1 MPRRCGPN
9 CSPRSGAAL
18 SISTGLC
25 SSGVASRVM
34 LVMATAS
41 VSSFFICAVAAVL
54 VAIFIRHN
62 LAAVSTGVVEDTT
75 WTSEPL
81 HGPTS
86 TVSCW
91 LGFAFNST
99 LGYPGEGPPTCLELD
114 EGTELWLQELE
125 TTKRLIEELP
135 VVRDVTFFYHEDD
148 PNLNYIQATLWCCW
162 SGGRLKRL
170 KEATDQ
176 TGKKPTHL
184 EAAKALHDTI
194 VKKHAC
200 EGRPDSECSHPSWT
214 PHCALRDTTREP
226 VALRM
231 GAHTVMART
240 ALRCPVAAAHG
251 RMRPHTVLG
260 YVCGQC
266 VRPLALS
273 CVVLHVLVTARV
285 HVSWAACPRVRGR
298 VESRGC
304 CSFGEQRHHVRR
316 RVGSFGPCVLTHAGP
331 TLHAFR

>member
-25 SSGVASRVM
+25 SSGVASSVM
-34 LVMATAS
+34 PAMATAS

-54 VAIFIRHN
+54 VAIFLRHN
-62 LAAVSTGVVEDTT
+62 FAAVSTGVVEDPT

-81 HGPTS
+81 RGPTS

-99 LGYPGEGPPTCLELD
+99 LGYPGEGPPTCSEFD

-125 TTKRLIEELP
+125 MTKRLIEELP
-135 VVRDVTFFYHEDD
+135 VVRDVTFYYHEDD

-184 EAAKALHDTI
+184 EAAKALHDTV

-200 EGRPDSECSHPSWT
+200 EGHPYHPRAVARRQELAARVFVGPAPCLPDGPRKSCKMGGRKTQTFRLRRKKAPKIFAYGAKRPQNFRLRRRFPPPKSRLHIHWT
-214 PHCALRDTTREP
+214 PPTR
-226 VALRM
+226 AD
-231 GAHTVMART
+231 AHDSS
-240 ALRCPVAAAHG
+240 HG
-251 RMRPHTVLG
+251 FH
-260 YVCGQC
+260 
-266 VRPLALS
+266 PLA
-273 CVVLHVLVTARV
+273 VFT
-285 HVSWAACPRVRGR
+285 
-298 VESRGC
+298 
-304 CSFGEQRHHVRR
+304 
-316 RVGSFGPCVLTHAGP
+316 
-331 TLHAFR
+331 